1 MYSLGYFLM
10 ATARV
15 IDVLLSL
22 LLWLVV
28 FRAILSWVTLIP
40 YHHHPA
46 MRFVFHFTY
55 FLHTATEPVLRPIRT
70 RLPVYFGGVD
80 FSPMVLLLVIIFLQ
94 TFVVNTLVQMARS
107 LI

>member
-1 MYSLGYFLM
+1 M

-15 IDVLLSL
+15 IDVLLYL
-22 LLWLVV
+22 FLWLVV

-46 MRFVFHFTY
+46 MRFVY
-55 FLHTATEPVLRPIRT
+55 SISRFLHTATEPVLRPIRT

-80 FSPMVLLLVIIFLQ
+80 FSPMVVVLGIIFLQ
-94 TFVVNTLVQMARS
+94 TFVVNTLLRMADS